1 MRTARRARRE
11 DSVTAKGVPRKRGGP
26 RRGTQGAPMSIQWFP
41 GHMTKARRELA
52 EAIPKHDV
60 VIEVLDA
67 RAPRA
72 SENPLVTELR
82 GQKPCLKILSKADL
96 ADPTLT
102 EAWLAYLE
110 RRHDPGS
117 ARGGAVLAI
126 ALGTDQPAVAKKRVP
141 ELCQKLAPNRINGKI
156 VRAMI
161 VGIPNVGKS
170 TLINILVG
178 RRVAAVGD
186 EPAVTRA
193 QQRVVGASGMSLS
206 DTPGMMWP
214 KIDDENAS
222 FRLALLGAIP
232 DSALDYETVALVG
245 ARILASRYPERLRE
259 RYKLDAIPTE
269 PAATLEAIGRRRGCL
284 RSGGVVDMHKAS
296 DVLLHDLRQGALGR
310 VTLES
315 PPSFGA
321 A

>member
-1 MRTARRARRE
+1 
-11 DSVTAKGVPRKRGGP
+11 
-26 RRGTQGAPMSIQWFP
+26 MSIQWFP

-72 SENPLVTELR
+72 SENPLLSELR
-82 GQKPCLKILSKADL
+82 GQKPCLKILAKADL
-96 ADPTLT
+96 ADPELT
-102 EAWLAYLE
+102 EAWLAWLE
-110 RRHDPGS
+110 RRHEP
-117 ARGGAVLAI
+117 AAQRRGPAVLAI
-126 ALGTDQPAVAKKRVP
+126 ALGTDRPTEAKKRVP
-141 ELCQKLAPNRINGKI
+141 ELCQKLAPHRTGGKI

-161 VGIPNVGKS
+161 CGIPNVGKS
-170 TLINILVG
+170 TLINTLVG

-206 DTPGMMWP
+206 DTPGIMWP
-214 KIDDENAS
+214 KIDDESAS

-245 ARILASRYPERLRE
+245 ARILASRYPERLCE
-259 RYKLDAIPTE
+259 RYHLESLPREPTE
-269 PAATLEAIGRRRGCL
+269 ILEAIGRRRGGL
-284 RSGGVVDMHKAS
+284 RPGGVVDMHKAA
-296 DVLLHDLRQGALGR
+296 DALLHDLRKGALGR

-315 PPSFGA
+315 PPGA
-321 A
+321 